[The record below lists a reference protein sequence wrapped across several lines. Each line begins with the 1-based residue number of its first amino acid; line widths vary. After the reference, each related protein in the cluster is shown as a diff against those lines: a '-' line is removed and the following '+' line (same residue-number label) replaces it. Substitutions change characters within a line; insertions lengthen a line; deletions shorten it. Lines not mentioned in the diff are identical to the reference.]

1 MEWGNRLGLHVL
13 IMDRSKNKMTGV
25 RVSGS
30 VTVEALLIS
39 LDPEAQKAAV
49 AVALSSGLT
58 PRAATTPRA
67 ASAAFLPQ
75 IHESSMAGSYA
86 SSAASSSSPA
96 SPYTGPTA
104 SGWASGVAST
114 GAAGANV
121 ATEASPAG
129 VLARGGVASVS
140 DASAAPSSDVEETSP
155 REGQGLVDDEL
166 QSLLVP
172 ST

>member
-1 MEWGNRLGLHVL
+1 MDEMHV
-13 IMDRSKNKMTGV
+13 GAV
-25 RVSGS
+25 CVC
-30 VTVEALLIS
+30 V
-39 LDPEAQKAAV
+39 LD
-49 AVALSSGLT
+49 T
-58 PRAATTPRA
+58 
-67 ASAAFLPQ
+67 
-75 IHESSMAGSYA
+75 HE
-86 SSAASSSSPA
+86 P
-96 SPYTGPTA
+96 GPTA